1 MTHKIVGKYS
11 NNEVTEIFRDAV
23 VCDGK
28 HLEEGDIVEV
38 DGHYV
43 RMYRDGHTD
52 GLRYWFI
59 TELVLEAMVQRHMP
73 AARAQS
79 GAILAAVGATVE
91 AVR

>member
-1 MTHKIVGKYS
+1 MTHKVIGKYQDG
-11 NNEVTEIFRDAV
+11 NVELFTESV
-23 VCDGK
+23 VCTSAN
-28 HLEEGDIVEV
+28 LEPGDVVEI

-59 TELVLEAMVQRHMP
+59 TELVLEALVNSHMP
-73 AARAQS
+73 AVRAQ
-79 GAILAAVGATVE
+79 ADIVLADVGALE